1 MSVCLKKKKTRT
13 ELVRSP
19 GLVLA
24 SGRAFVTQNDMLV
37 IKLVISGFDDVMMR
51 GLGMYSTVWQKKK
64 EETSET
70 LDT

>member
-1 MSVCLKKKKTRT
+1 M
-13 ELVRSP
+13 VRSP

-24 SGRAFVTQNDMLV
+24 SGRAFVAENDMLV

-51 GLGMYSTVWQKKK
+51 GEKRRFVSLAKK
-64 EETSET
+64 EETQEETSEA

>member
-1 MSVCLKKKKTRT
+1 M
-13 ELVRSP
+13 VRSP

-24 SGRAFVTQNDMLV
+24 SGRAFVAENDMLV

>member
-1 MSVCLKKKKTRT
+1 
-13 ELVRSP
+13 LVRSP

-37 IKLVISGFDDVMMR
+37 IKLVISGFDDVMMMR